1 MRIPIVLN
9 YARRL
14 HQKYDLSLPV
24 NLDDLAKEYASLTYT
39 DIPMDIDGV
48 SADLKV
54 AGKRPHIFVNNGMP
68 AKRQRFTLAHE
79 IGHVIIP
86 WHTGTIFDVTAINE
100 SDNNIEYWEI
110 EKEANAFATEL
121 LIPSSWVE
129 ELVQQNSFDAAD
141 LHRQIVKTADVS
153 DIAACLR
160 LIQFLPKGYV
170 FVALDQ
176 GNYVQYSARSEGTIA
191 SNLSQHE
198 LFDIDKHYAYCENRS
213 FVETF
218 SGVYYWFKL
227 PTDMK
232 LPINDGNCDW
242 RTILRSI
249 FEDLGLDKPLEQKK
263 TQQLNGVLGFANSL
277 AKRSCPPS
285 KESLF
290 SACIQRLEGK
300 PHLEVLTHHP
310 EFSKFLSAKIND
322 LIEKGSQQS

>member
-1 MRIPIVLN
+1 MRIQIVKN
-9 YARRL
+9 YAKRL

-24 NLDDLAKEYASLTYT
+24 NLNDLAKKYASLTYT

-48 SADLKV
+48 AADLKV
-54 AGKRPHIFVNNGMP
+54 TGRRPHIFVNNVMP

-79 IGHVIIP
+79 IGHVVIP

-121 LIPSSWVE
+121 LMPSFWVE
-129 ELVQQNSFDAAD
+129 ELVKQNSLDVAN
-141 LHRQIVKTADVS
+141 LHREIVKTADVS

-176 GNYVQYSARSEGTIA
+176 GNYVQYSGRSEGTIA
-191 SNLSQHE
+191 SNLSRHE
-198 LFDIDKHYAYCENRS
+198 LFDIDKHYTYCENRS

-218 SGVYYWFKL
+218 SGVFYWFKL

-242 RTILRSI
+242 RTILRAI
-249 FEDLGLDKPLEQKK
+249 FQDLNLDKPIEQRK

-290 SACIQRLEGK
+290 STCIQRLEGN
-300 PHLEVLTHHP
+300 PHLEVVINHP
-310 EFSKFLSAKIND
+310 KFSKFLSAKIND
-322 LIEKGSQQS
+322 LIEKNTQ

>member
-1 MRIPIVLN
+1 MRISIVQN
-9 YARRL
+9 YAKRL

-24 NLDDLAKEYASLTYT
+24 NLDDLAKEYAALTYT
-39 DIPMDIDGV
+39 DIPMNIDGV
-48 SADLKV
+48 SAYLKV
-54 AGKRPHIFVNNGMP
+54 AGKRPQIFVNNDMP

-79 IGHVIIP
+79 IGHVVIP
-86 WHTGTIFDVTAINE
+86 WHTGTIFDVTVINE

-121 LIPSSWVE
+121 LMPSSWVE
-129 ELVQQNSFDAAD
+129 ELVQQNSFDAAE

-160 LIQFLPKGYV
+160 LIQFLPKGYI
-170 FVALDQ
+170 FINLDQ

-191 SNLSQHE
+191 SNLSKGE
-198 LFDIDKHYAYCENRS
+198 LFDIDKHYAYCENSS

-232 LPINDGNCDW
+232 LPTNDGNCDW

-249 FEDLGLDKPLEQKK
+249 FQDLSLDKPLEQRK

-285 KESLF
+285 KERLF
-290 SACIQRLEGK
+290 SACVQRLEGK
-300 PHLEVLTHHP
+300 SDLELLTNHP

-322 LIEKGSQQS
+322 LIERNS